1 MEGGRMFG
9 LIVMLSIRL
18 RTFLR
23 RFMPTNIL
31 LAAIFTR
38 RGLKWGVPAMLI
50 GGIYLS
56 AAVLCAGLVEQG
68 APGWVYLLVL
78 LFLWNALK
86 FLAVGP
92 VSVAWL
98 IRVRVREAQ
107 IRRHARVAVM
117 SDGVPLERVTRA
129 PSRVLH

>member
-1 MEGGRMFG
+1 MFG
-9 LIVMLSIRL
+9 AIWMLSIRL

-50 GGIYLS
+50 AVLYFL
-56 AAVLCAGLVEQG
+56 AAALCAGLVERG
-68 APGWVYLLVL
+68 AAGWLNLVVL

-86 FLAVGP
+86 FVAVGP
-92 VSVAWL
+92 ASLVCL
-98 IRVRVREAQ
+98 LRVRMREAQ
-107 IRRHARVAVM
+107 IRRLTRVAVM
-117 SDGVPLERVTRA
+117 SDGVPLERTTRA
-129 PSRVLH
+129 PARVLH